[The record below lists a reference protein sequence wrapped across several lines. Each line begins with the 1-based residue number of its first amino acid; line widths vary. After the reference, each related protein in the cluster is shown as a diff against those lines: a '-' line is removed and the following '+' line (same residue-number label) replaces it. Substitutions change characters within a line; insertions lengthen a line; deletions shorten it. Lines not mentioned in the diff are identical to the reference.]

1 VYRVTRVNTTA
12 KESGR
17 MSKTTP
23 RPHLYYGWCIVA
35 TTFCMALVSMGARS
49 GFGVFVLP
57 MSEEFGWNRG
67 TISLAAAIGALVSG
81 LSQPFLGRLYD
92 RLGGRQLILASL
104 VISGVGTMLLALT
117 THILF
122 FILLFGGLLSI
133 TMGGSSLTTT
143 AALLAK
149 WFDRHRATA
158 VSLNASGASVGGL
171 LLVPL
176 TVYLIHLV
184 GWRTT
189 WVVLGLLILLL
200 VVPLAFVLLKDD
212 PAELGLLPDGEPRP
226 LETSQDA
233 PRRPGPLEV
242 ASWRDAF
249 RSTPIWQLCGG
260 YFVCGFTIA
269 LISTHF
275 VPFAIE
281 RGVSPAT
288 AATAYGVMSGL
299 NVVGVL
305 AVGALADRGG
315 RKNLLGLVYALRG
328 CAYAALLLV
337 PGAWSLWSFVVIM
350 GFSWWATLPLTS
362 ALTAE
367 VYGLKH
373 LGILNGLAFTG
384 HQIGGALSIQL
395 GGTLRDLTGS
405 YDLPFALAGLLLVGA
420 SLGSFAI
427 REQRYSTRYQTVAGA
442 TGA

>member
-1 VYRVTRVNTTA
+1 
-12 KESGR
+12 
-17 MSKTTP
+17 MSSATP
-23 RPHLYYGWCIVA
+23 RPRMYYGWCIVA

-57 MSEEFGWNRG
+57 MSAEFGWNRG
-67 TISLAAAIGALVSG
+67 TISLAASIGALVSG

-104 VISGVGTMLLALT
+104 VVSGVGTMLLALT
-117 THILF
+117 THILVL
-122 FILLFGGLLSI
+122 ILLFGGVLSI
-133 TMGGSSLTTT
+133 AMGGSSLTTT
-143 AALLAK
+143 SALLAK
-149 WFDRHRATA
+149 WFDRRRATA
-158 VSLNASGASVGGL
+158 VALNASGASVGGL

-176 TVYLIHLV
+176 TVYLIHFV
-184 GWRTT
+184 GWRMA
-189 WVVLGLLILLL
+189 WVVLGLLLLTV
-200 VVPLAFVLLKDD
+200 VVPLAYALLKDD
-212 PAELGLLPDGEPRP
+212 PAELGLLPDGAPQP
-226 LETSQDA
+226 LGAGQTA
-233 PRRPGPLEV
+233 PARRGPLEV
-242 ASWRDAF
+242 EHWQQSF

-281 RGVSPAT
+281 RGVSATT
-288 AATAYGVMSGL
+288 AATAYGLMSGL

-328 CAYAALLLV
+328 CAYAALLLA
-337 PGAWSLWSFVVIM
+337 PGAWSLWGFVVIM

-405 YDLPFALAGLLLVGA
+405 YDLPFAIAGLLLFAA
-420 SLGSFAI
+420 SLISFAI
-427 REQRYSTRYQTVAGA
+427 REQRYSTRYQTAASAG
-442 TGA
+442 GD

>member
-1 VYRVTRVNTTA
+1 
-12 KESGR
+12 
-17 MSKTTP
+17 
-23 RPHLYYGWCIVA
+23 
-35 TTFCMALVSMGARS
+35 MGARS

-57 MSEEFGWNRG
+57 MSAEFDWNRS

-81 LSQPFLGRLYD
+81 VSQPFVGRLYD
-92 RLGGRQLILASL
+92 RLGGRQLILVSL
-104 VISGVGTMLLALT
+104 VVSGVCTMLLALT
-117 THILF
+117 THILV
-122 FILLFGGLLSI
+122 FIVLFGGVLSI
-133 TMGGSSLTTT
+133 AMGGSSLTTT

-149 WFDRHRATA
+149 WFERHRATA

-184 GWRTT
+184 GWRLT

-200 VVPLAFVLLKDD
+200 VVPLAYVLLKDD
-212 PAELGLLPDGEPRP
+212 PAELGLRPDGEPQP
-226 LETSQDA
+226 LEAHQA
-233 PRRPGPLEV
+233 ALRRPGPLEV
-242 ASWRDAF
+242 VSWRDAF

-269 LISTHF
+269 LVSTHF

-281 RGVSPAT
+281 RGASATT
-288 AATAYGVMSGL
+288 AATAFGVMSGL

-305 AVGALADRGG
+305 AVGALSDRGG

-328 CAYAALLLV
+328 CAYLALLLA
-337 PGAWSLWSFVVIM
+337 PGAWSLWGFVVIM

-373 LGILNGLAFTG
+373 LGMLNGLAFTG

-405 YDLPFALAGLLLVGA
+405 YDLPFALAGLLLFGA
-420 SLGSFAI
+420 SLASMTI
-427 REQRYSTRYQTVAGA
+427 RERRYSSRYQAAASAAGD
-442 TGA
+442 

>member
-1 VYRVTRVNTTA
+1 MGSA
-12 KESGR
+12 
-17 MSKTTP
+17 TP
-23 RPHLYYGWCIVA
+23 RPRMYYGWCIVA

-57 MSEEFGWNRG
+57 MSAEFGWNRG

-81 LSQPFLGRLYD
+81 LSQPFLGRLFD

-104 VISGVGTMLLALT
+104 VVSGVCTMLLALT

-122 FILLFGGLLSI
+122 LILLFGGVLSI
-133 TMGGSSLTTT
+133 AMGGSSLTTT
-143 AALLAK
+143 SALLAK
-149 WFDRHRATA
+149 WFHRHRTTA
-158 VSLNASGASVGGL
+158 VALNASGASVGGL

-184 GWRTT
+184 GWRMA
-189 WVVLGLLILLL
+189 WVVLGLLLIV
-200 VVPLAFVLLKDD
+200 VVPLAYALLKDD
-212 PAELGLLPDGEPRP
+212 PAELGLLPDGDPQP
-226 LETSQDA
+226 LVAGQTASA
-233 PRRPGPLEV
+233 RPGPLEV
-242 ASWRDAF
+242 EHWQQSF

-275 VPFAIE
+275 MPFAIE
-281 RGVSPAT
+281 RGVSATT
-288 AATAYGVMSGL
+288 AATAFGLMSGL

-328 CAYAALLLV
+328 CAYAALLLA

-395 GGTLRDLTGS
+395 GGILRDLTGS
-405 YDLPFALAGLLLVGA
+405 YDLSFAIAGLLLFGA
-420 SLGSFAI
+420 SLVSFMI
-427 REQRYSTRYQTVAGA
+427 REQRYSTRYQTAA
-442 TGA
+442 SAAAD

>member
-1 VYRVTRVNTTA
+1 MGSLTR
-12 KESGR
+12 
-17 MSKTTP
+17 
-23 RPHLYYGWCIVA
+23 RPGLYYGWCIVA

-57 MSEEFGWNRG
+57 MSAEFGWNRG

-81 LSQPFLGRLYD
+81 LSQPFLGQLYD

-104 VISGVGTMLLALT
+104 IVSGVCTMLLALT

-122 FILLFGGLLSI
+122 LILLFGVVLSI
-133 TMGGSSLTTT
+133 AMGGSSLTTT

-149 WFDRHRATA
+149 WFHRHRATA
-158 VSLNASGASVGGL
+158 VSLNAAGASVGGL
-171 LLVPL
+171 VLVPL

-184 GWRTT
+184 GWRLA
-189 WVVLGLLILLL
+189 WVVLGLLLLLL
-200 VVPLAFVLLKDD
+200 VLPLAWALLKDD
-212 PAELGLLPDGEPRP
+212 PTELGLLPDGDPHP
-226 LETSQDA
+226 VHGSQTA
-233 PRRPGPLEV
+233 PVRAGPLEV
-242 ASWRDAF
+242 AHWQQSF
-249 RSTPIWQLCGG
+249 RSMPMWQLCGG

-288 AATAYGVMSGL
+288 AATAYGLMSGL

-328 CAYAALLLV
+328 CAYAALLLA

-373 LGILNGLAFTG
+373 LGTLNGLAFTG

-405 YDLPFALAGLLLVGA
+405 YDLPFAIAGLLLCGA
-420 SLGSFAI
+420 SLLSFAI
-427 REQRYSTRYQTVAGA
+427 REQRYSTRYQTAAGT
-442 TGA
+442 TGD

>member
-1 VYRVTRVNTTA
+1 MGSVTLRP
-12 KESGR
+12 R
-17 MSKTTP
+17 M
-23 RPHLYYGWCIVA
+23 YYGWWIVA
-35 TTFCMALVSMGARS
+35 TTFCMALMSMGARS

-57 MSEEFGWNRG
+57 MSAEFGWNRS

-104 VISGVGTMLLALT
+104 VVSGVCTMLLALT
-117 THILF
+117 THILVL
-122 FILLFGGLLSI
+122 ILLFGGVLSI
-133 TMGGSSLTTT
+133 AMGGSSLTTT
-143 AALLAK
+143 SAMLAK
-149 WFDRHRATA
+149 WFHRQRATA
-158 VSLNASGASVGGL
+158 VALNAAGASVGGL

-184 GWRTT
+184 GWRLA
-189 WVVLGLLILLL
+189 WVVLGLLLLL
-200 VVPLAFVLLKDD
+200 VAVPLAYALLKDD
-212 PAELGLLPDGEPRP
+212 PAELGLLPDGDPHP
-226 LETSQDA
+226 LGAGQTASA
-233 PRRPGPLEV
+233 RPGPLEV
-242 ASWRDAF
+242 EHWQQSF

-260 YFVCGFTIA
+260 YFVCGVTIA
-269 LISTHF
+269 LSSTHF

-281 RGVSPAT
+281 RGVSATT
-288 AATAYGVMSGL
+288 AATAFGLMSGL

-305 AVGALADRGG
+305 VVGALADRGG
-315 RKNLLGLVYALRG
+315 RKNLLGLVYTLRG
-328 CAYAALLLV
+328 CAYAALVLA

-405 YDLPFALAGLLLVGA
+405 YDFSFAIAGLLLCGA
-420 SLGSFAI
+420 SLVSFAI
-427 REQRYSTRYQTVAGA
+427 REQRYSTRYQPTTSAAGD
-442 TGA
+442 

>member
-1 VYRVTRVNTTA
+1 
-12 KESGR
+12 
-17 MSKTTP
+17 
-23 RPHLYYGWCIVA
+23 
-35 TTFCMALVSMGARS
+35 MGARS

-57 MSEEFGWNRG
+57 MSAEFGWNRG

-81 LSQPFLGRLYD
+81 LCQPFLGRLYD
-92 RLGGRQLILASL
+92 RLGGRRLILASL
-104 VISGVGTMLLALT
+104 IVSGVCTMLLALT

-122 FILLFGGLLSI
+122 LILLFGGVLSI
-133 TMGGSSLTTT
+133 AIGGSSLTIT

-149 WFDRHRATA
+149 WFHRHRAMA
-158 VSLNASGASVGGL
+158 MSLNAAGASVGGL
-171 LLVPL
+171 VLVPL
-176 TVYLIHLV
+176 TVYLIHLM
-184 GWRTT
+184 GWRLA
-189 WVVLGLLILLL
+189 WVVLGLLLLLL
-200 VVPLAFVLLKDD
+200 VVPLAWVLLKDD
-212 PAELGLLPDGEPRP
+212 PAELGLLPDGDPHP
-226 LETSQDA
+226 VQGSQTVPVRA
-233 PRRPGPLEV
+233 GPLEV
-242 ASWRDAF
+242 AHWQQSF
-249 RSTPIWQLCGG
+249 RSMPMWQLCGG

-288 AATAYGVMSGL
+288 AATAFGVMSGL

-328 CAYAALLLV
+328 CAYAALLLA
-337 PGAWSLWSFVVIM
+337 PGAWSLWGFVVIM

-373 LGILNGLAFTG
+373 LGMLNGLAFTG

-405 YDLPFALAGLLLVGA
+405 YDLPFAIAGLLLFGA
-420 SLGSFAI
+420 SLVSFAI
-427 REQRYSTRYQTVAGA
+427 REQRYSTRYQTATSTAGD
-442 TGA
+442 

>member
-1 VYRVTRVNTTA
+1 
-12 KESGR
+12 
-17 MSKTTP
+17 M
-23 RPHLYYGWCIVA
+23 
-35 TTFCMALVSMGARS
+35 
-49 GFGVFVLP
+49 
-57 MSEEFGWNRG
+57 
-67 TISLAAAIGALVSG
+67 
-81 LSQPFLGRLYD
+81 
-92 RLGGRQLILASL
+92 
-104 VISGVGTMLLALT
+104 
-117 THILF
+117 
-122 FILLFGGLLSI
+122 
-133 TMGGSSLTTT
+133 
-143 AALLAK
+143 
-149 WFDRHRATA
+149 
-158 VSLNASGASVGGL
+158 SLNAAGASVGGL
-171 LLVPL
+171 VLVPL

-184 GWRTT
+184 GWRMA
-189 WVVLGLLILLL
+189 WVVLGLLLLLL
-200 VVPLAFVLLKDD
+200 VVPLAWVLLKDD
-212 PAELGLLPDGEPRP
+212 PAELGLLPDGDPQP
-226 LETSQDA
+226 VHGSQTA
-233 PRRPGPLEV
+233 PVRAGPLEV
-242 ASWRDAF
+242 EHWQQSF
-249 RSTPIWQLCGG
+249 RSTPMWQLCGG

-288 AATAYGVMSGL
+288 AATAYGLMSGL

-328 CAYAALLLV
+328 CAYAALLLA

-405 YDLPFALAGLLLVGA
+405 YDLPFAIAGLLLFGA
-420 SLGSFAI
+420 SLVSFAI
-427 REQRYSTRYQTVAGA
+427 REQRYSTRYQTAASAAGD
-442 TGA
+442 

>member
-1 VYRVTRVNTTA
+1 
-12 KESGR
+12 
-17 MSKTTP
+17 M
-23 RPHLYYGWCIVA
+23 YYGWCIVA
-35 TTFCMALVSMGARS
+35 TTFCMALVSMGTRS

-92 RLGGRQLILASL
+92 RLGGRRLILASL
-104 VISGVGTMLLALT
+104 ILSCVCTMLLALT

-122 FILLFGGLLSI
+122 LILLFGGVLSI
-133 TMGGSSLTTT
+133 AMGGSSLTTT
-143 AALLAK
+143 SALLTK
-149 WFDRHRATA
+149 WFHRYRATA
-158 VSLNASGASVGGL
+158 VSLNAAGASVGGL
-171 LLVPL
+171 VLVPL
-176 TVYLIHLV
+176 TVYLIDLM
-184 GWRTT
+184 GWRMA
-189 WVVLGLLILLL
+189 WVVLGLLLLLL
-200 VVPLAFVLLKDD
+200 VVPLAWVLLKDD
-212 PAELGLLPDGEPRP
+212 PAELGLLPDGAPHP
-226 LETSQDA
+226 VHGSQTA
-233 PRRPGPLEV
+233 PVRAGPLEV
-242 ASWRDAF
+242 EYWQQSF
-249 RSTPIWQLCGG
+249 RSRPMWQLCGG

-281 RGVSPAT
+281 RGMSPAT
-288 AATAYGVMSGL
+288 AATAFGLMSGL

-315 RKNLLGLVYALRG
+315 RKNLLGLVYGLRG
-328 CAYAALLLV
+328 CAYVALLLA

-405 YDLPFALAGLLLVGA
+405 YDLPFAIAGLLLFVA
-420 SLGSFAI
+420 SLVSFAI
-427 REQRYSTRYQTVAGA
+427 RERQYSTRYQTAASTAGD
-442 TGA
+442 

>member
-1 VYRVTRVNTTA
+1 
-12 KESGR
+12 
-17 MSKTTP
+17 
-23 RPHLYYGWCIVA
+23 
-35 TTFCMALVSMGARS
+35 
-49 GFGVFVLP
+49 
-57 MSEEFGWNRG
+57 
-67 TISLAAAIGALVSG
+67 
-81 LSQPFLGRLYD
+81 
-92 RLGGRQLILASL
+92 
-104 VISGVGTMLLALT
+104 MLLALT

-122 FILLFGGLLSI
+122 LILLFGGLLSI
-133 TMGGSSLTTT
+133 AMGGSSLTTT

-149 WFDRHRATA
+149 WFHRRRALA

-176 TVYLIHLV
+176 TVYLIHLM
-184 GWRTT
+184 GWRMA

-200 VVPLAFVLLKDD
+200 VVPLAWVLLKDD
-212 PAELGLLPDGEPRP
+212 PAELGLLPDGDPQP
-226 LETSQDA
+226 VHGSQTV
-233 PRRPGPLEV
+233 PVRPGPLEV
-242 ASWRDAF
+242 EHWQQSF
-249 RSTPIWQLCGG
+249 RSTPMWQLCGG

-275 VPFAIE
+275 VPFAVE

-288 AATAYGVMSGL
+288 AATAFGLMSGL

-305 AVGALADRGG
+305 VVGALADRGG

-328 CAYAALLLV
+328 CAYVALLLA

-373 LGILNGLAFTG
+373 LGTLNGLAFTG

-405 YDLPFALAGLLLVGA
+405 YDLPFAIAGLLLFGA
-420 SLGSFAI
+420 SLVSFAI
-427 REQRYSTRYQTVAGA
+427 REQRYSMRYQTAAGA
-442 TGA
+442 TGT

>member
-1 VYRVTRVNTTA
+1 MGSA
-12 KESGR
+12 
-17 MSKTTP
+17 TP
-23 RPHLYYGWCIVA
+23 HPRLYYGWWIVA
-35 TTFCMALVSMGARS
+35 TTFCMALISMGARS

-57 MSEEFGWNRG
+57 MSAEFGWNRG
-67 TISLAAAIGALVSG
+67 TISLAASVGALVSG

-104 VISGVGTMLLALT
+104 VVSGVGTMLLALT

-122 FILLFGGLLSI
+122 LILLFGGVLSI
-133 TMGGSSLTTT
+133 AMGGSSLTTT
-143 AALLAK
+143 SALLAK
-149 WFDRHRATA
+149 WFHRHRATA
-158 VSLNASGASVGGL
+158 VALNASGASVGGL

-184 GWRTT
+184 GWRLT
-189 WVVLGLLILLL
+189 WVVLGLLLLMV
-200 VVPLAFVLLKDD
+200 VVPLAWVLLKDD
-212 PAELGLLPDGEPRP
+212 PAELGLLPDGDPQPEQTGQTP
-226 LETSQDA
+226 A
-233 PRRPGPLEV
+233 IRPGPLEV
-242 ASWRDAF
+242 EHWQQSF

-281 RGVSPAT
+281 RGVSPTT
-288 AATAYGVMSGL
+288 AATAYGLMSGL
-299 NVVGVL
+299 NAVGVL

-328 CAYAALLLV
+328 CAYAVLLLA

-395 GGTLRDLTGS
+395 GGILRDLTGS
-405 YDLPFALAGLLLVGA
+405 YDLAFAMAGLLLCGA
-420 SLGSFAI
+420 SLVSFAI
-427 REQRYSTRYQTVAGA
+427 REQRYSTRYHTAAG
-442 TGA
+442 